1 MKKYNLLLFLC
12 LTFVTSMATTDVIFT
27 PGITM
32 GNNYSL
38 TGESDTLSSEGVCI
52 FATSAAFARPS
63 EYRFAKASD
72 IIVSSTRGSIQKV
85 VFEGKNSGEFPVNG
99 YNLHSV
105 VKFMDLYDFE
115 FDDYPDDDW
124 EYYSRYMFG
133 NPQYYWDDNIFIWN
147 NTGTMTITIDYI
159 MNDDSDPYGPYYDPE
174 CPEDYQVEVS
184 CTGIP
189 EFYCEYNKIYV
200 SKILVTIDTIG
211 DILIGDVNGDG
222 RVNIAD
228 AIALIDIL
236 LNGSSDMNENSD
248 VNEDSCV
255 DIADV
260 TALIDL
266 LLGS

>member
-1 MKKYNLLLFLC
+1 M
-12 LTFVTSMATTDVIFT
+12 
-27 PGITM
+27 
-32 GNNYSL
+32 
-38 TGESDTLSSEGVCI
+38 
-52 FATSAAFARPS
+52 
-63 EYRFAKASD
+63 
-72 IIVSSTRGSIQKV
+72 
-85 VFEGKNSGEFPVNG
+85 
-99 YNLHSV
+99 
-105 VKFMDLYDFE
+105 
-115 FDDYPDDDW
+115 
-124 EYYSRYMFG
+124 
-133 NPQYYWDDNIFIWN
+133 
-147 NTGTMTITIDYI
+147 
-159 MNDDSDPYGPYYDPE
+159 
-174 CPEDYQVEVS
+174 S

-228 AIALIDIL
+228 ATALIDIL